1 MSCFHEKIT
10 TVRRFSRDDDISF
23 SQDKKSFSRDILSI
37 LREKKSF

>member
-10 TVRRFSRDDDISF
+10 TVRRFSLDDISF